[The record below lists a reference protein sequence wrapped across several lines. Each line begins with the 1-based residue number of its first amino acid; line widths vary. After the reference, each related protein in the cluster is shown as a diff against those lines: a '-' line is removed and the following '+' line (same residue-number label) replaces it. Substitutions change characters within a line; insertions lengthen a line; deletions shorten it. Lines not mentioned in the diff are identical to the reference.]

1 MTSILFGLIAF
12 LWVAIV
18 IWICPR
24 LFQYCP
30 WGDE

>member
-1 MTSILFGLIAF
+1 MTLILFGLIAF

-24 LFQYCP
+24 LFQFS
-30 WGDE
+30 GDDE